1 MLAEINHDDLAVLAD
16 LLTSSTI
23 TPVIDRT
30 YSLADT
36 ADALRHLEGGHTKGK
51 LVVTI

>member
-1 MLAEINHDDLAVLAD
+1 MLAIGSN
-16 LLTSSTI
+16 I

-30 YSLADT
+30 YPLAET

>member
-1 MLAEINHDDLAVLAD
+1 MRRADLSTLGDMLAIGSN
-16 LLTSSTI
+16 I

-30 YSLADT
+30 YPLAET